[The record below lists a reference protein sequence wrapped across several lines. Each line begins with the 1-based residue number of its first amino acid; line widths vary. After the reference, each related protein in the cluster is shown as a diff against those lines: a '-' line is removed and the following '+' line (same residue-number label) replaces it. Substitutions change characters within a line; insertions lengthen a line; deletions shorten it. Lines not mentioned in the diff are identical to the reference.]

1 MSAASEDV
9 SDPLVA
15 RLAAADLGAW
25 RGECQGLEGDP
36 LEEII
41 ARHMARHEGRAWRPP
56 VFECDWCKRPVDRS
70 SDITACGR
78 GLRSSHSA
86 AGEGPVPV
94 SSKREQ
100 CCAGVWW
107 QDEIALCCL
116 CYNVPD
122 PGTPAVCPSCCAA
135 TLPALTRHAHVP
147 ARSCRP
153 NDQQFREVRLGGSRP
168 PQCVARSSGE
178 ETCMLG

>member
-9 SDPLVA
+9 SIPLVS
-15 RLAAADLGAW
+15 RLAAADLGSW

-36 LEEII
+36 LEEMI
-41 ARHMARHEGRAWRPP
+41 ARHMARHQERAWCGPP

-70 SDITACGR
+70 RDITARGR
-78 GLRSSHSA
+78 GIRSSPSA
-86 AGEGPVPV
+86 EGPVPV

-107 QDEIALCCL
+107 QDETALCCL

-122 PGTPAVCPSCCAA
+122 PGTPAVCTSCCASRRLC
-135 TLPALTRHAHVP
+135 LP
-147 ARSCRP
+147 
-153 NDQQFREVRLGGSRP
+153 
-168 PQCVARSSGE
+168 
-178 ETCMLG
+178 